1 MVKSLY
7 NIDFLTNLY
16 YKNQIMTSNSTHL
29 SLTKVF
35 QNLLEVITLNLS
47 KRDSKLYQK
56 KPEILES
63 GKVGFV

>member
-1 MVKSLY
+1 
-7 NIDFLTNLY
+7 
-16 YKNQIMTSNSTHL
+16 MTSNSTHL

-56 KPEILES
+56 KSEIFRIWKGWFCL
-63 GKVGFV
+63 GTNLNL

>member
-1 MVKSLY
+1 
-7 NIDFLTNLY
+7 
-16 YKNQIMTSNSTHL
+16 MTSNSTHL

-56 KPEILES
+56 KSEIFRIWKGWFCL
-63 GKVGFV
+63 GTNLNLQLFRKKLDFFQI